1 MSHRL
6 SEQQVSL
13 GRFPDRLVE
22 PFDLRSLLEA
32 QPVVLPTAET
42 GVRIGF
48 DALTDR
54 LGVRP
59 QIAAE
64 VDDMAMM
71 RLLAHDGVGLAVL
84 PPIVVQDELSSGRLI
99 EADRL
104 PGISETFFAVTLKRR
119 LPNPLVVELLER
131 PKQSS
136 AAFASA
142 KPKSTG
148 RGSVEGPRP
157 ETARPCRRG
166 PVRSAGVLS
175 P

>member
-54 LGVRP
+54 LGVRR

-64 VDDMAMM
+64 VDD
-71 RLLAHDGVGLAVL
+71 
-84 PPIVVQDELSSGRLI
+84 
-99 EADRL
+99 
-104 PGISETFFAVTLKRR
+104 RR
-119 LPNPLVVELLER
+119 
-131 PKQSS
+131 
-136 AAFASA
+136 
-142 KPKSTG
+142 
-148 RGSVEGPRP
+148 
-157 ETARPCRRG
+157 
-166 PVRSAGVLS
+166 
-175 P
+175 